1 MNNGNGNGNDRANVK
16 SKEEKLGR
24 QISALSTEGIS
35 TFFYKSIDSTNTE
48 AKRYAQVGGK
58 IPALFIADEQTEG
71 RGRMGR
77 SFYSPADTGIY
88 MSLLL
93 VAPENEE
100 NTLRMT
106 SAAAVAAHDAILAV
120 LGIDTGI
127 KWVNDL
133 YLDGKKISGILAESF
148 FMDDRRFVVIGVGIN
163 LSTKDFPE
171 ELREKAGSLSD
182 EQNDDIKIM
191 LTQELAIALLREMR
205 SLDAPSLMSRYRKHS
220 LALGRKVVF
229 TENGV
234 SRSGV
239 AENVDDLG
247 ALLVRLSDGSLYRLG
262 SGEISLKL
270 S

>member
-1 MNNGNGNGNDRANVK
+1 MGMDRGVCNDRSRA
-16 SKEEKLGR
+16 EKIER
-24 QISALSTEGIS
+24 QISALSAEGVS

-48 AKRYAQVGGK
+48 AKRYARVGGK

-88 MSLLL
+88 LSLLL
-93 VAPENEE
+93 EAPDAEE

-106 SAAAVAAHDAILAV
+106 SAAAVATHDAILAV

-133 YLDGKKISGILAESF
+133 YLGGKKISGILAESF
-148 FMDDRRFVVIGVGIN
+148 FVDDRRLVVIGIGIN
-163 LSTKDFPE
+163 LSTKDFPA
-171 ELREKAGSLSD
+171 ELREKAGSLSG
-182 EQNDDIKIM
+182 ERDDDVKMM
-191 LTQELAIALLREMR
+191 LIQELVIALFKEMR
-205 SLDAPSLMSRYRKHS
+205 ALDAPSLMERYRKYS
-220 LALGRKVVF
+220 LALGREVVF

-239 AENVDDLG
+239 AESVDELG
-247 ALLVRLSDGSLYRLG
+247 ALIVRLADGSIYRLG
-262 SGEISLKL
+262 SGEISLRVE
-270 S
+270 